1 MKSKQTGP
9 ITKQGKARSSMNA
22 LKSGYTSKSL
32 LMPGETAHEWRVHM
46 RSVMESYPIT
56 TPAQQIIVEE
66 IAHNLWQQK
75 RLRRLVEQE
84 VCTVSHEPISR
95 LDVEVS
101 LGRVGEFHAN
111 KDLPLTSFSYSMNV
125 DEGMQRYLH
134 QQKILSAIELW
145 EAYLRKEDVLATE
158 LIDLMPTEV
167 REVFDEQSNQ
177 KGMLIDDFLESNLS
191 DQELNL
197 IAVQLRVIKRQA
209 KDYLHEHP
217 DEKAKVMHWES
228 ARATRIYEVYNQVS
242 YQRSLATVMRS
253 LTRCIEQYRQL
264 STMHIDQLP
273 SRSLP
278 QKRHQ
283 KVDVTDVDVI
293 Q

>member
-1 MKSKQTGP
+1 MSKKTGP
-9 ITKQGKARSSMNA
+9 ISDEGKARSSMNA
-22 LKSGYTSKSL
+22 LKGGYTSKKQL
-32 LMPGETAHEWRVHM
+32 IPGEYAHEWRSHM

-66 IAHNLWQQK
+66 IAQNLWQQK

-84 VCTVSHEPISR
+84 ECAVSHEPISR
-95 LDVEVS
+95 LNVELS
-101 LGRVGEFHAN
+101 LGRVGEYQVNQA
-111 KDLPLTSFSYSMNV
+111 LPLGSFSYSMNV

-134 QQKILSAIELW
+134 QQKILGAIELW
-145 EAYLRKEDVLATE
+145 EAYLRKEDVLASE

-177 KGMLIDDFLESNLS
+177 KGMLIDDYLESNLS

-228 ARATRIYEVYNQVS
+228 ARATRVYEVYNQVS

-264 STMHIDQLP
+264 STIHIDKLP

-283 KVDVTDVDVI
+283 KMDVTDVDVSH
-293 Q
+293 